1 MICASLLLV
10 CSMMALRLVTKTVD
24 KMAASITSDI
34 FTDTG
39 KEFPLSYLVREPKL
53 VSARKRAIILLHGV
67 GSNEQ
72 DLFSLADR
80 LPADSYVISPRG
92 QFMLGTDRYAWY
104 QVDFSTGQPVINAA
118 QEASSRELLLTFI
131 RQIKQRYKVNEV
143 YIGGF
148 SQGAIMSY
156 GIALTHPDEVQG
168 LIALS
173 GRLLDEI
180 KPLVFAGKKNYLKG
194 LKVFIAH
201 GVQDTIL
208 PVYYAR
214 TAKEYLEQLAIP
226 LAYQEYPTG
235 HEISSPVLDDL
246 NNWLR

>member
-1 MICASLLLV
+1 MIVSEI
-10 CSMMALRLVTKTVD
+10 SQTV
-24 KMAASITSDI
+24 
-34 FTDTG
+34 TDTG
-39 KEFPLSYLVREPKL
+39 KELSLPYLVREPKL
-53 VSARKRAIILLHGV
+53 VSTRKRAIILLHGV

-72 DLFSLADR
+72 DLFSLANR

-92 QFMLGTDRYAWY
+92 QFMLGTGRYAWY
-104 QVDFSTGQPVINAA
+104 QVDFSTGKPVINEV
-118 QEASSRELLLTFI
+118 QETSSRELILTFI
-131 RQIKQRYKVNEV
+131 RQIKQQYKVNEV

-180 KPLVFAGKKNYLKG
+180 KPFVFAGEKSYLKG

-201 GVQDTIL
+201 GVQDTVL

-214 TAKEYLEQLAIP
+214 AAKEYLEKLAIP
-226 LAYQEYPTG
+226 LTYHEYPTG
-235 HEISSPVLDDL
+235 HEISSLVLDDL
-246 NNWLR
+246 NNWLK